1 MSMKI
6 CPVCDK
12 QVNSIN
18 FCTTC
23 KKFVRPKIVYT
34 NTVLNESR
42 TQDKS
47 DGDLYVEMMKDED
60 RSKRKITG
68 TAVIIMLIIMV
79 VILVIGVMAVLPRAK
94 EKNASK
100 KADEIVERW
109 LATGEAPSYGYYSTE
124 EITEAPY
131 YSLDGYMYDYGN
143 YENSEKEKYKSSI
156 AYVYPLTDEEVR
168 NAKEEC
174 NMCDHYYGVLAGDYM
189 DSLCRQ
195 CQEKGLDLELAPEY
209 GSKTNLIDVNERRTF
224 TKFSVIDYL
233 VVKADERMYFV
244 TNWDYRTGGIHST
257 ELNIPCDDI
266 EQFKKDRDDPDSA
279 YSILLNAM
287 LSQMGKNEDMDRL
300 TKAINY
306 NIDNCLSKVTD
317 GGEEYAYCNDRRGR
331 AWFITATYYKD
342 GTLNLTF
349 TANEN

>member
-68 TAVIIMLIIMV
+68 TAVIIMLIIMA

-100 KADEIVERW
+100 KADEIVDGLRPEKLRVMGIIVQKR
-109 LATGEAPSYGYYSTE
+109 LQRHR
-124 EITEAPY
+124 ITVW
-131 YSLDGYMYDYGN
+131 MVICMTTVITRTVRR
-143 YENSEKEKYKSSI
+143 KSI
-156 AYVYPLTDEEVR
+156 
-168 NAKEEC
+168 
-174 NMCDHYYGVLAGDYM
+174 
-189 DSLCRQ
+189 
-195 CQEKGLDLELAPEY
+195 
-209 GSKTNLIDVNERRTF
+209 NL
-224 TKFSVIDYL
+224 
-233 VVKADERMYFV
+233 
-244 TNWDYRTGGIHST
+244 
-257 ELNIPCDDI
+257 P
-266 EQFKKDRDDPDSA
+266 
-279 YSILLNAM
+279 
-287 LSQMGKNEDMDRL
+287 
-300 TKAINY
+300 
-306 NIDNCLSKVTD
+306 
-317 GGEEYAYCNDRRGR
+317 
-331 AWFITATYYKD
+331 
-342 GTLNLTF
+342 
-349 TANEN
+349 